1 MAMIGIS
8 IGIPQPF
15 AEHLRDARRRAGDQ
29 RADAIPP
36 HVTLM
41 PPTDVAEA
49 DREALNE
56 HLIQVAGLHRPFAML
71 LRGTGTFRPTSD
83 VVFVAI
89 AGGGS
94 SCERI
99 ESDVRD
105 GPVSRPLQFP
115 YHPHVTVAHDV
126 PQDGLDRVFNE
137 LSGFEANF
145 VVGGFDLHE
154 QGVDEIW
161 RPVRRFHFG

>member
-8 IGIPQPF
+8 IGVPEPF
-15 AEHLRDARRRAGDQ
+15 AGVLRDARRKAGDE

-41 PPTDVAEA
+41 PPTEVAQV
-49 DREALNE
+49 DRARLSA
-56 HLIQVAGLHRPFAML
+56 HLRAVAANHRPFAMV

-89 AGGGS
+89 AEGTAA
-94 SCERI
+94 CERI

-105 GPVSRPLQFP
+105 GPVARPLKFP
-115 YHPHVTVAHDV
+115 YHPHVTIAHDA
-126 PQDGLDRVFNE
+126 PEDGLDRVFDE
-137 LSGFEANF
+137 LSGFEAGF
-145 VVGGFDLHE
+145 GVGGFDLHE
-154 QGVDEIW
+154 QGLDEIW
-161 RPVRRFHFG
+161 RPVQRFHFG